1 MKKIAVFSVLFLSF
15 TLNFIFAQQSGCFI
29 RLDSIEFGVA
39 EAIISNSVN
48 EYFVT
53 GRSGDSS
60 YYNGGSPIINKHGG
74 VFVAKFDQSH
84 NILWLKNQESDS
96 YFNYSNSIAVDS
108 KGNVIIGGW
117 YYNYII
123 FGKDSL
129 SSNNGSSNNAYISKF
144 RSDGTHLWSKR
155 VHTPNL
161 FSDGQITSLSTD
173 GLGNIYFGGI
183 FGGSM
188 IFGQDSIQ
196 TWGSGDN
203 YWGKM
208 DSTGNIQ
215 WIKAAGSGATEIGV
229 NVSADSIGNLY
240 VLGSVNNSYDSTY
253 IDTILNFNG
262 IGFIAKYSP
271 SGQMKWLKSAELGEF
286 YMGKRTTDSKIL
298 TKNGVIIVASTMYN
312 RDSNIVSIAGAQT
325 SINPNSSPAFVL
337 KMDTAGNGLWIK
349 NTIWTSLVTDVMGVA
364 IKSNGDIALTTHNGD
379 YIEADTLIR
388 NYSSPVY
395 LTLDGNSGQ
404 ILDYCYPAQP
414 GTGAFYSRD
423 ITLLNDTILTTG
435 FFDREPNGHRRI
447 FIAKV
452 GLNTVGVENYD
463 LAPQSVALYPNPTNN
478 GRFTLDVSNTEGVEF
493 NRLTISNVNGQ
504 LMHFQKLERK
514 TNYNKIEL
522 QLNEFSKGIYFLS
535 LQHSKGRITKKL
547 IVH

>member
-1 MKKIAVFSVLFLSF
+1 
-15 TLNFIFAQQSGCFI
+15 
-29 RLDSIEFGVA
+29 
-39 EAIISNSVN
+39 
-48 EYFVT
+48 
-53 GRSGDSS
+53 
-60 YYNGGSPIINKHGG
+60 
-74 VFVAKFDQSH
+74 
-84 NILWLKNQESDS
+84 
-96 YFNYSNSIAVDS
+96 
-108 KGNVIIGGW
+108 
-117 YYNYII
+117 
-123 FGKDSL
+123 
-129 SSNNGSSNNAYISKF
+129 
-144 RSDGTHLWSKR
+144 
-155 VHTPNL
+155 
-161 FSDGQITSLSTD
+161 
-173 GLGNIYFGGI
+173 
-183 FGGSM
+183 
-188 IFGQDSIQ
+188 
-196 TWGSGDN
+196 
-203 YWGKM
+203 
-208 DSTGNIQ
+208 
-215 WIKAAGSGATEIGV
+215 
-229 NVSADSIGNLY
+229 
-240 VLGSVNNSYDSTY
+240 
-253 IDTILNFNG
+253 
-262 IGFIAKYSP
+262 
-271 SGQMKWLKSAELGEF
+271 
-286 YMGKRTTDSKIL
+286 
-298 TKNGVIIVASTMYN
+298 MYN